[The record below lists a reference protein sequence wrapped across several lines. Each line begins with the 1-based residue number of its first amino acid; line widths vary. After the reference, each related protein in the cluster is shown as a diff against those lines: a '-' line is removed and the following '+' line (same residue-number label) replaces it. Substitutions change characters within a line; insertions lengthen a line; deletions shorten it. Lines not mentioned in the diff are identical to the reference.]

1 MNDPSERITLSL
13 RPKAPPPGAARTSP
27 SPDGA
32 TGPLPPGVDAAV
44 YAELKQATRTYDYL
58 NRFGDPIEFWEAVR
72 LARARRGVSE
82 TGEGTEEAVA
92 PDAGLA
98 EELQVIRRQL
108 SPMVRDL
115 RRFLARVPDLP
126 AAGESLEFAL
136 GFLLASS
143 REHQAVAKWLA
154 ESDAH
159 LGKAAGKLRGL
170 AAIAA
175 PYIEFLRPWS
185 LDGPKGPA
193 DPATPAAA
201 PAPKPAATP
210 AAVSTRTPPG
220 SSATLPKITPLMLA
234 SPPPAA
240 AAPAVTI
247 DPDVLDNFR
256 RATWCRRIFAETKLP
271 SAFWEMLLFN
281 SIERLFCKTKL
292 ATIQQAYKEQR
303 LSVFEEETRSLHAK
317 MIPMRTRQ
325 SPWVEALIDYLKVLP
340 KAPKD
345 PGLFEAAVGFAVV
358 EPGAQERTRKW
369 IAEPEASA
377 REASE
382 HLAACIARAHAY
394 QAALKKPAG

>member
-1 MNDPSERITLSL
+1 MNEPPERITLAL
-13 RPKAPPPGAARTSP
+13 RPKPVDPAAAKHAPSRDS
-27 SPDGA
+27 S

-44 YAELKQATRTYDYL
+44 YAELQQATRTYDYL

-72 LARARRGVSE
+72 LARSRRGVSE
-82 TGEGTEEAVA
+82 TGEGTEQAIVA
-92 PDAGLA
+92 DAGLA

-115 RRFLARVPDLP
+115 RRFLTRVPDLP
-126 AAGESLEFAL
+126 PAGESLEFAL

-154 ESDAH
+154 ESDSH

-185 LDGPKGPA
+185 LDGAK
-193 DPATPAAA
+193 AAA
-201 PAPKPAATP
+201 PAAPAAPPPTP
-210 AAVSTRTPPG
+210 AAQPAAISTRTPPG
-220 SSATLPKITPLMLA
+220 SSATLPRITPLMLEA
-234 SPPPAA
+234 PAP
-240 AAPAVTI
+240 AAPAVAI

-256 RATWCRRIFAETKLP
+256 RSTWCRRIFAETKLP
-271 SAFWEMLLFN
+271 AAFWEMMLFN
-281 SIERLFCKTKL
+281 SVERLYCKTKL
-292 ATIQQAYKEQR
+292 ATIQLAYKEQR

-317 MIPMRTRQ
+317 MIPLRTRQ
-325 SPWVEALIDYLKVLP
+325 APWVEALIDYLKVLP

-345 PGLFEAAVGFAVV
+345 PGLFEAAVGFSVV
-358 EPGAQERTRKW
+358 EPGAQDRTRKW
-369 IAEPEASA
+369 LAAPEASA

-382 HLAACIARAHAY
+382 HLSACIAKAHAY
-394 QAALKKPAG
+394 QAALKKPVA